1 MKQLSNT
8 KKPEELE
15 AFARSLGAALRE
27 SEVQIPTDI
36 STRLAHARKQALAAH
51 QLAPVTLA
59 KPQTKA
65 SHKWFKRS
73 WAIAPILAA
82 AAGAAFMQGAVS
94 DDGLTTAVKT
104 DTQLL
109 TSEVPLQAYREPGF
123 QEFMKTYQSPTS
135 TSPSAATAENQ

>member
-1 MKQLSNT
+1 MKQLSDT
-8 KKPEELE
+8 QKPEELE
-15 AFARSLGAALRE
+15 AFALSLGAALRK

-51 QLAPVTLA
+51 QIAPVALA
-59 KPQTKA
+59 KPQSKA
-65 SHKWFKRS
+65 SAKWFKRS

-94 DDGLTTAVKT
+94 DDGLTSAVKT

-109 TSEVPLQAYREPGF
+109 SSELPLDAYREPGF
-123 QEFMKTYQSPTS
+123 QEFMKTYKSPTS
-135 TSPSAATAENQ
+135 AAPSVTSTENK